1 MPLARA
7 VLILLVL
14 LLSSMPAMAQPNSLE
29 RLSNPWKGD
38 LDELIKKGR
47 PIRVLVSYNRT
58 NFFLVDGARRGLEYE
73 LMEAYGK
80 HLRQENPGKRI
91 LIAYVAVP
99 FEELIPSLLAGKG
112 DIIAAGLTVTKK
124 RKEQIDFSAPYRKG
138 VTEIIVGSQ
147 MAPPIRSIADL
158 AGKTVHVMA
167 GSSYAPHLKRISD
180 NLRSRDMKPIRIM
193 DADPYLVTEELL
205 EMAERG
211 YISYTAAEDHLADI
225 WKTALPNIKLYKAAP
240 IHTRGNLAWGVRPG
254 NTEFNRSLS
263 RFAATVRQGTLLGN
277 MVFNRYYK
285 NSDWVKHPNN
295 QQDMERLLE
304 LRELFMK
311 YGKKYNIDWLKL
323 AALAYQESRLD
334 MNQRSHAGAVGIMQ
348 VRPSTALGKNVNVKD
363 YETLEGNIHAGTKYL
378 RHLMDTYFQD
388 VPEENR
394 IDFALAAYNAG
405 PNRVKRLRD
414 KAKRMQLDPNQ
425 WFDNVE
431 WAAYRDIGAETPTYV
446 ANVQM
451 YYATY
456 KSIYRVYKRKNI

>member
-1 MPLARA
+1 
-7 VLILLVL
+7 
-14 LLSSMPAMAQPNSLE
+14 
-29 RLSNPWKGD
+29 
-38 LDELIKKGR
+38 
-47 PIRVLVSYNRT
+47 
-58 NFFLVDGARRGLEYE
+58 
-73 LMEAYGK
+73 
-80 HLRQENPGKRI
+80 
-91 LIAYVAVP
+91 
-99 FEELIPSLLAGKG
+99 
-112 DIIAAGLTVTKK
+112 
-124 RKEQIDFSAPYRKG
+124 
-138 VTEIIVGSQ
+138 
-147 MAPPIRSIADL
+147 
-158 AGKTVHVMA
+158 
-167 GSSYAPHLKRISD
+167 
-180 NLRSRDMKPIRIM
+180 
-193 DADPYLVTEELL
+193 
-205 EMAERG
+205 
-211 YISYTAAEDHLADI
+211 
-225 WKTALPNIKLYKAAP
+225 
-240 IHTRGNLAWGVRPG
+240 
-254 NTEFNRSLS
+254 
-263 RFAATVRQGTLLGN
+263 

-348 VRPSTALGKNVNVKD
+348 VRPSTALGKNVNIKD
-363 YETLEGNIHAGTKYL
+363 YDTLEGNIHAGTKYL

-388 VPEENR
+388 VPKENR

-456 KSIYRVYKRKNI
+456 KSIYRVYKRKDI